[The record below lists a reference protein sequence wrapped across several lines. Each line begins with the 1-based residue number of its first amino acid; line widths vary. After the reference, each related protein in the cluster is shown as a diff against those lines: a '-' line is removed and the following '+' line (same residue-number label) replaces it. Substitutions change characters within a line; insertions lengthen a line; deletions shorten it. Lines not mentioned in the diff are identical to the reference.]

1 MEICD
6 KEVTLMAESGLFKQF
21 VAALDKTKGLLNHLI
36 KYKSNSYY
44 KAQLD
49 KTFSELNRTYK
60 YLKAGIEKTENG
72 DLKEQFKTVDQ
83 TVQVILSNSTY
94 EAKLKAIKELEINL
108 PDVEIELGHSVT
120 LSESFK
126 IPKEIPITEYRLD
139 LEEAIKSYDNGCYV
153 AALVLCRRSYEGAL
167 VIKYREKARKEPT
180 TVIKCPHCKQT
191 IKDNAYMGIAK
202 LHQWAIDQRFVT
214 EKMKQIGFLLADIG
228 AGAAHPPLLE
238 FPRDKELA
246 TLGINA
252 TMALLKELNSN
263 R

>member
-1 MEICD
+1 M
-6 KEVTLMAESGLFKQF
+6 TESELFKQF
-21 VAALDKTKGLLNHLI
+21 VAALVKTKELLNHLI
-36 KYKSNSYY
+36 KYKGNSYY
-44 KAQLD
+44 KTKID
-49 KTFSELNRTYK
+49 KTLAELNRTYK
-60 YLKAGIEKTENG
+60 YLKAGVEKTKNEGLKKQFNG
-72 DLKEQFKTVDQ
+72 VDQ
-83 TVQVILSNSTY
+83 AIQDILSNNTY
-94 EAKLKAIKELEINL
+94 EAKLKTIKELEINL
-108 PDVEIELGHSVT
+108 PDVEIELEHSVA

-139 LEEAIKSYDNGCYV
+139 LEEAIKSYDNECYV

-167 VIKYREKARKEPT
+167 VLKYREKTGKEPT
-180 TVIKCPHCKQT
+180 TTIKCPHCKQT

-202 LHQWAIDQRFVT
+202 LHQWAIDQSFVT

-252 TMALLKELNSN
+252 TMALLKELNSSSK
-263 R
+263 